1 MDETGSIDSS
11 LILIL
16 LGVIGMLLLAVSVIV
31 FFIVYQ
37 KRSFLQ
43 QEEIKDLETAYQKDL
58 LASSIQAQ
66 EMERKRVA
74 SELHDGLGSVLSA
87 IRLYVLHLSP
97 DKPPQEYEDLL
108 NETKEMV
115 DSAITQTR
123 EISHDLLPTILDRFG
138 FIQALDDLC
147 KRLEKLNDM
156 EVRFNYDYELKF
168 TKQQDLAL
176 YRIFQELINNTLKH
190 AAATKIQIDLKTVE
204 NQVNISYQ
212 DNGKGLTEEAA
223 KRLSTGI
230 GLKSI
235 ESRANLINAKM
246 NMPIDQGQGF
256 QFNLSLVC

>member
-1 MDETGSIDSS
+1 
-11 LILIL
+11 
-16 LGVIGMLLLAVSVIV
+16 MLLLAVSVIV

-168 TKQQDLAL
+168 TKQQDLA
-176 YRIFQELINNTLKH
+176 Y
-190 AAATKIQIDLKTVE
+190 
-204 NQVNISYQ
+204 
-212 DNGKGLTEEAA
+212 
-223 KRLSTGI
+223 
-230 GLKSI
+230 I
-235 ESRANLINAKM
+235 ESFK
-246 NMPIDQGQGF
+246 
-256 QFNLSLVC
+256 S

>member
-1 MDETGSIDSS
+1 MDETGAIDSS

-16 LGVIGMLLLAVSVIV
+16 LGVIGMLLLAVSVIL

-43 QEEIKDLETAYQKDL
+43 QDEIKDLETAHQKDL

-87 IRLYVLHLSP
+87 IRLYLLHLSP
-97 DKPPQEYEDLL
+97 DKPPHEYEDLL
-108 NETKEMV
+108 KETKEMV

-138 FIQALDDLC
+138 FIQALDDHC

-156 EVRFNYDYELKF
+156 EVQFNYDYELKF

-190 AAATKIQIDLKTVE
+190 AVATKIQINFKTKE
-204 NQVNISYQ
+204 NNIHISYQ

-235 ESRANLINAKM
+235 ESRADLINAKI
-246 NMPIDQGQGF
+246 NMPTNLGQGF
-256 QFNLSLVC
+256 QFNLSLAC